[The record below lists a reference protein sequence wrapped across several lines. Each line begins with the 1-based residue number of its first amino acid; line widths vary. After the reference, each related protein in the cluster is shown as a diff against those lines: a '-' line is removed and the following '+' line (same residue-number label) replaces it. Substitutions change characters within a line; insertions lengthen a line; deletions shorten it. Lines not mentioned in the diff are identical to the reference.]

1 MLKHR
6 HTVEYVSGVCE
17 CVCVCVCVERE
28 RERGHTATLCEG
40 PLLGP
45 APLGASHPVPP
56 INDPDPLG

>member
-1 MLKHR
+1 M
-6 HTVEYVSGVCE
+6 VCV